1 MVKRF
6 RIIRMLVIV
15 AAMVASFAGSSIFS
29 VATASASPDT
39 EVGTQIVGGSPA
51 HNAWTVSLQD
61 IDPATGLNRHRCG
74 GTLITSRW
82 VVTAAHCISFGGVNT
97 IQPGSK
103 ARIGSLKWNSSE
115 PGSTLATVA
124 KVFQNPGFKDL
135 PVNDIALVKL
145 DRSVSNTP
153 FRIGS
158 MGPAGSTSLVA
169 GWGTICDTDILDP
182 SCRRDI
188 PESLQQLA
196 ERRLPSSQ
204 CSLMDPDLGEL
215 FHPESMSC
223 LVSADGQNR
232 QACFADSGSPIMQ
245 KKFSGWV
252 VVALVVGDGDDVS
265 DPRPHL
271 CSTSPDG
278 GQGKIM
284 VTNIAAHS
292 KWIAHTISN
301 N

>member
-1 MVKRF
+1 MTKRF
-6 RIIRMLVIV
+6 HFRMLVALV
-15 AAMVASFAGSSIFS
+15 AILATLVGSVSPALAASSDPETDAG
-29 VATASASPDT
+29 TN
-39 EVGTQIVGGSPA
+39 IVGGSPA
-51 HNAWTVSLQD
+51 TKAWTVSLQD

-74 GTLITSRW
+74 GTLIAPEW
-82 VVTAAHCISFGGVNT
+82 VVTAGHCINFGGVNT
-97 IQPGSK
+97 IVPGSK
-103 ARIGSLKWNSSE
+103 ARIDSKKWNS
-115 PGSTLATVA
+115 GGTLATVT
-124 KVFQNPGFKDL
+124 KVIKHPLNQDL

-145 DRSVSNTP
+145 DR
-153 FRIGS
+153 RIGWDKVFNVAPI
-158 MGPAGSTSLVA
+158 GQDYSTGIVA

-182 SCRRDI
+182 ACRRDI
-188 PESLQQLA
+188 PEVLQQLT
-196 ERRLPSSQ
+196 EKRLPNSQ

-245 KKFSGWV
+245 WKSGGWK
-252 VVALVVGDGDDVS
+252 VVALVNGDGDDVT

-271 CSTSPDG
+271 CSTSPSG
-278 GQGKIM
+278 GQGKIL

-292 KWIAHTISN
+292 KWLHDTMCN